1 MRLKRRIIGAGLAL
15 GFALAW
21 TAMLVSAVGAQ
32 DTVVMMPEQSAA
44 KAKAVIAQSI
54 AAMGGPAYLNV
65 HDVTYEGRLSQFGH
79 SGELNGFEK
88 FLDFEVPP
96 EKDRQENLPKRNLI
110 EVFNGKEGWLLDRGG
125 VQEEGEEAIA
135 RFQEDQKK
143 DIDNILRHRILEKDM
158 SFHYAGPD
166 VVDMKEVEW
175 VELTDSDDRTIRI
188 AFAKGTHLPVRK
200 IVTVRDPRT
209 RLRTEELEYYSNY
222 HPIQGVTTPFQITRE
237 KNDIKVYQV
246 FFDKISFNTNPAPE
260 MFTKQSLD
268 ERWQKV
274 GKSEIK
280 KEERQKARD
289 NEKN

>member
-1 MRLKRRIIGAGLAL
+1 VRLKRLAIGAGLAL
-15 GFALAW
+15 GFSLALA
-21 TAMLVSAVGAQ
+21 AALVSAAGAQ

-44 KAKAVIAQSI
+44 KAKEVIAKSI
-54 AAMGGPAYLNV
+54 AAMGGPAYVGV
-65 HDVTYEGRLSQFGH
+65 HDTTYEGRLSQFGH

-96 EKDRQENLPKRNLI
+96 DKDRQENLPKRNLI

-125 VQEEGEEAIA
+125 VQEEGEDAIG

-143 DIDNILRHRILEKDM
+143 DIDNILRRRILEKDM

-237 KNDIKVYQV
+237 RNGIKVYQV
-246 FFDKISFNTNPAPE
+246 FFDKITFNSNPAPDL
-260 MFTKQSLD
+260 FTKQSLED
-268 ERWQKV
+268 RWQKV

-280 KEERQKARD
+280 KQERQKARD
-289 NEKN
+289 NDKN

>member
-21 TAMLVSAVGAQ
+21 TAMLVSAAGAQ

-200 IVTVRDPRT
+200 IVTVRDART

-289 NEKN
+289 NCKN

>member
-1 MRLKRRIIGAGLAL
+1 M
-15 GFALAW
+15 
-21 TAMLVSAVGAQ
+21 
-32 DTVVMMPEQSAA
+32 
-44 KAKAVIAQSI
+44 
-54 AAMGGPAYLNV
+54 
-65 HDVTYEGRLSQFGH
+65 
-79 SGELNGFEK
+79 
-88 FLDFEVPP
+88 
-96 EKDRQENLPKRNLI
+96 PKRNLI

-125 VQEEGEEAIA
+125 VQEQGGDAIE
-135 RFQEDQKK
+135 RFAEDQKK
-143 DIDNILRHRILEKDM
+143 DLDNVLRNRIHEKDM

-209 RLRTEELEYYSNY
+209 RLRTEEIEYYSNY

-237 KNDIKVYQV
+237 RNGIKIYQV

-260 MFTKQSLD
+260 LFTKQSLD

>member
-21 TAMLVSAVGAQ
+21 TAMLVSAAGAQ

-125 VQEEGEEAIA
+125 GQEEGEEAIA

-200 IVTVRDPRT
+200 IVTVRDART

-289 NEKN
+289 NCKN

>member
-1 MRLKRRIIGAGLAL
+1 VRLKRRIIGAGLAL

-21 TAMLVSAVGAQ
+21 TAMVVSAAGAQ

-200 IVTVRDPRT
+200 IVTVRDART

-289 NEKN
+289 NCKN

>member
-21 TAMLVSAVGAQ
+21 TAMLVSAAGAQ

-209 RLRTEELEYYSNY
+209 RLRTEEMEYYSNY

-237 KNDIKVYQV
+237 RNEIKVYQV

-289 NEKN
+289 NCKN

>member
-1 MRLKRRIIGAGLAL
+1 VRLKRRIIGAGLAL

-21 TAMLVSAVGAQ
+21 TAMLVSAAGAQ

-125 VQEEGEEAIA
+125 VQEEGAEAIA

-200 IVTVRDPRT
+200 IVTVRDART

-289 NEKN
+289 NCKN

>member
-1 MRLKRRIIGAGLAL
+1 VRLKRRIIGAGLAL

-21 TAMLVSAVGAQ
+21 TAMLVSAAGAQ

-200 IVTVRDPRT
+200 IVTVRDART

-289 NEKN
+289 NCKN

>member
-21 TAMLVSAVGAQ
+21 TAMLVSAAGAQ

-125 VQEEGEEAIA
+125 VQEEGAEAIA

-200 IVTVRDPRT
+200 IVTVRDART

-289 NEKN
+289 NCKN